1 MMVDDPRA
9 EQLTTAAP
17 LIATGA
23 ALHWL
28 RPRGKA
34 PYHTDWASRPV
45 HTLESLAAEYRDGID
60 LDIRTTERGVEARAA
75 LTKLLPGW
83 ETMPSVISGSGG
95 ESRHIY
101 VFTVVPLRSRNLAN
115 SDGYRMVHD
124 SAKGREVKKRHW
136 EIDLIGTGKQ
146 AVIPPSIHPATGL
159 PYRWERELDTFFVE
173 TGIYAQA
180 DAAAFGAETGD
191 AFDLLDGDDE
201 DASLLGLLRKAPL
214 GLDETEIDTSDR

>member
-1 MMVDDPRA
+1 
-9 EQLTTAAP
+9 
-17 LIATGA
+17 
-23 ALHWL
+23 
-28 RPRGKA
+28 
-34 PYHTDWASRPV
+34 
-45 HTLESLAAEYRDGID
+45 
-60 LDIRTTERGVEARAA
+60 
-75 LTKLLPGW
+75 
-83 ETMPSVISGSGG
+83 
-95 ESRHIY
+95 
-101 VFTVVPLRSRNLAN
+101 
-115 SDGYRMVHD
+115 MVHD

-214 GLDETEIDTSDR
+214 GLDETEIDTSRCIRDHLPDVSSGGGRTDMCTGECARAGVPVAKDAG